1 MLPWCHQ
8 IIALSHY
15 KLYYELT
22 HSSRENLDNTHFFD
36 LKWLLYKKNGFFRS
50 WVMDFFFVLVP
61 YMYLLSGLLHAF
73 ILQMTTMPG
82 LPTRPC
88 FYDID
93 IDPETEEIVGLS

>member
-36 LKWLLYKKNGFFRS
+36 LKWLLYKK
-50 WVMDFFFVLVP
+50 MFFFVVWSWIFSLFLYV
-61 YMYLLSGLLHAF
+61 YLLSGLLHAF

>member
-36 LKWLLYKKNGFFRS
+36 LKWLLYKK
-50 WVMDFFFVLVP
+50 MFFFLVGSWIFSLFL

>member
-36 LKWLLYKKNGFFRS
+36 LKWLLYKK
-50 WVMDFFFVLVP
+50 MFFFVVGSWIFSLFL

-73 ILQMTTMPG
+73 VLQMTTMPG

>member
-8 IIALSHY
+8 IIDLSHY

-36 LKWLLYKKNGFFRS
+36 LKWLLHKK
-50 WVMDFFFVLVP
+50 MFFFVVGSWIFSLFL

>member
-15 KLYYELT
+15 KLFYELT

-36 LKWLLYKKNGFFRS
+36 LKWLLYKK
-50 WVMDFFFVLVP
+50 MFFFVVGSWIFSLFL

>member
-8 IIALSHY
+8 IIALSRY

-36 LKWLLYKKNGFFRS
+36 LKWLLYKK
-50 WVMDFFFVLVP
+50 MFFFVVGSWIFSLFL

>member
-22 HSSRENLDNTHFFD
+22 HSSRENLDNSHFFD
-36 LKWLLYKKNGFFRS
+36 LKWLLYKK
-50 WVMDFFFVLVP
+50 MFFFVVGSWIFSLFL

>member
-36 LKWLLYKKNGFFRS
+36 LKWLLYKK
-50 WVMDFFFVLVP
+50 MFFFVVGSWIFSLFL

>member
-36 LKWLLYKKNGFFRS
+36 LKWLPYKK
-50 WVMDFFFVLVP
+50 MFFFVVGSWIFSLFL

>member
-8 IIALSHY
+8 IIALSHH

-36 LKWLLYKKNGFFRS
+36 LKWLLYKK
-50 WVMDFFFVLVP
+50 MFFFVVGSWIFSLFL

>member
-1 MLPWCHQ
+1 MLLWCHQ

-36 LKWLLYKKNGFFRS
+36 LKWLLYKK
-50 WVMDFFFVLVP
+50 MFFFVVGSWIFSLFL

>member
-36 LKWLLYKKNGFFRS
+36 LKWLLYKK
-50 WVMDFFFVLVP
+50 MFFFVVGSWIFSLFL
-61 YMYLLSGLLHAF
+61 YMYLLSGLLQAF

>member
-36 LKWLLYKKNGFFRS
+36 LKWLLYKKY
-50 WVMDFFFVLVP
+50 FFFVVGSWIFSLFL

>member
-36 LKWLLYKKNGFFRS
+36 LNWLLYKK
-50 WVMDFFFVLVP
+50 MFFFVVGSWIFSLFL

>member
-1 MLPWCHQ
+1 
-8 IIALSHY
+8 
-15 KLYYELT
+15 
-22 HSSRENLDNTHFFD
+22 
-36 LKWLLYKKNGFFRS
+36 
-50 WVMDFFFVLVP
+50 
-61 YMYLLSGLLHAF
+61 MYLLSGLLYAF

>member
-36 LKWLLYKKNGFFRS
+36 LKCLLYKKT
-50 WVMDFFFVLVP
+50 VFFVVGSWIFSLFL

>member
-36 LKWLLYKKNGFFRS
+36 LKWLLYKKM
-50 WVMDFFFVLVP
+50 VFFVVGSWIFSLFL

>member
-36 LKWLLYKKNGFFRS
+36 LNWLLYKK
-50 WVMDFFFVLVP
+50 MFFFVVGSWIFSLLL

>member
-36 LKWLLYKKNGFFRS
+36 LKWLLYKK
-50 WVMDFFFVLVP
+50 MFFFIVGSWIFSLFL

>member
-1 MLPWCHQ
+1 MSLHTVPEKIWTIHTSL
-8 IIALSHY
+8 IRSG
-15 KLYYELT
+15 YYT
-22 HSSRENLDNTHFFD
+22 K
-36 LKWLLYKKNGFFRS
+36 KW
-50 WVMDFFFVLVP
+50 FFFVVGSWIFSLFL

>member
-36 LKWLLYKKNGFFRS
+36 LKWLLYKK
-50 WVMDFFFVLVP
+50 MFFFVVGSWIFSLFL
-61 YMYLLSGLLHAF
+61 YMYLLSGLLYAF

>member
-15 KLYYELT
+15 KLYYELA
-22 HSSRENLDNTHFFD
+22 HSSRENLDSTHFFD
-36 LKWLLYKKNGFFRS
+36 LKWLLYKKMILF
-50 WVMDFFFVLVP
+50 L

>member
-36 LKWLLYKKNGFFRS
+36 LKWLLYKKN
-50 WVMDFFFVLVP
+50 FFFIVGSWIFSLFL

>member
-22 HSSRENLDNTHFFD
+22 RSSRENLDNTHFFD
-36 LKWLLYKKNGFFRS
+36 LKWLLYKK
-50 WVMDFFFVLVP
+50 MFFFVVWSWIFSLFLYV
-61 YMYLLSGLLHAF
+61 YLLSGLLHAF

>member
-36 LKWLLYKKNGFFRS
+36 LKWLLYKKK
-50 WVMDFFFVLVP
+50 FFFVVGSWIFSLFL